1 MPLARLTSD
10 SWQCT
15 TLPKMDKFSNQT
27 KALVALAFTVLAW
40 GVTTVFVR
48 AFSIAAGPFDALLI
62 RLCAAG
68 LLFFVVMAFTC
79 GFSVERRD
87 WPRLLFISLVGT
99 LGYFAFSIY
108 GFVHAPAGIGTLIM
122 STQPMII
129 SCLAW
134 FAGSEK
140 LTIRTTVGLLVSLA
154 GSALLLLGDD
164 IATSTSSAA
173 QVAFGCLLIFFAG
186 VAWALFVV
194 YSKPLIQK
202 YGALKITGLS
212 SLIIVPPVLPFIGA
226 STINT
231 LLTLNT
237 DAIFSLVFLTFIAAT
252 LSVVTWNY
260 AAGIVRPS
268 LLGSALYVVP
278 VLAVLA
284 GWVMLDEPVTANTL
298 IAASIILIGVAISQ
312 MQKDA
317 KSKPNPLPAESTR

>member
-1 MPLARLTSD
+1 MEN
-10 SWQCT
+10 
-15 TLPKMDKFSNQT
+15 FNHQT
-27 KALVALAFTVLAW
+27 KAYIALAFTVLAW

-62 RLCAAG
+62 RLCAVG
-68 LLFFVVMAFTC
+68 IVFVVVMALTS
-79 GFSVERRD
+79 GFAIERRD
-87 WPRLLFISLVGT
+87 WPRLLLISLVGT

-140 LTIRTTVGLLVSLA
+140 VTLRTAIGLFISLA

-164 IATSTSSAA
+164 ISTSTSSAA
-173 QVAFGCLLIFFAG
+173 QVALGCLLIFVAG
-186 VAWALFVV
+186 IAWALFVV

-202 YGALKITGLS
+202 YGALKITGWS

-226 STINT
+226 STVIT
-231 LLTLNT
+231 FLNLNG
-237 DAIFSLVFLTFIAAT
+237 DAIFSLLFLTFIAAT

-284 GWVMLDEPVTANTL
+284 GWIMLDEPVAVNTL
-298 IAASIILIGVAISQ
+298 VAASIILIGVAVSQ
-312 MQKDA
+312 FRTPGEA
-317 KSKPNPLPAESTR
+317 EPHSLPQESTR